1 MVCILATLKVK
12 KGKEELFEKIFVE
25 LSKNVREIEK
35 GNIFYLSLIHI

>member
-25 LSKNVREIEK
+25 LSKNVRKI
-35 GNIFYLSLIHI
+35 